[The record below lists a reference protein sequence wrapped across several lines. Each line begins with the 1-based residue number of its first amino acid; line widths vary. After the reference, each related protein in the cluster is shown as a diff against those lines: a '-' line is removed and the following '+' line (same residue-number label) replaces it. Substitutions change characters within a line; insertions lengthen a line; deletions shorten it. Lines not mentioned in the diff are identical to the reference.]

1 MAQAKKQVEKTTKE
15 FTDTQF
21 DQQEDV
27 LIKNDRQ
34 EPVEQPTKKI
44 KVEVEEELEFRD
56 RLYTLKNDL
65 KPLIF
70 ALPSR
75 HTASK
80 PLLYFDK
87 QTRSTRELRYAT
99 NQSTPFVD
107 EQKGTVTL
115 GKIVFKDGIL
125 SVPATEVGLQKLLSL
140 YHPLKDK
147 LYEEYNAVEE
157 SSNDIEWIELEIEA
171 LNLAKSLSIDELEAI
186 LRTEEGSKVSKLS
199 SSELKRDALLM
210 AKRNP
215 GLFIELA
222 QDENVH
228 LRNTGI
234 RAVENN
240 LITLSQD
247 QRTFYFTE
255 NNRKLMTVPFNEHP
269 YSALASWFKTDEGM
283 DVLRYI
289 EKALK

>member
-34 EPVEQPTKKI
+34 EYVEQPIKKA
-44 KVEVEEELEFRD
+44 KAEVEEELEFRD

-75 HTASK
+75 HTSSK

-87 QTRSTRELRYAT
+87 KTKSTRELRYAT

-199 SSELKRDALLM
+199 SSELKRDTLLM